1 MQSSCGGGV
10 PRSRAEAGGFPELGS
25 LYVQGLAGAGAR
37 RDKADAVAAKHELTL
52 CLLRLGHPAVVLEAV
67 AVPNVGVER
76 ERLAGLDVQRSQR
89 GEDR

>member
-1 MQSSCGGGV
+1 MPRGGGAELKSL
-10 PRSRAEAGGFPELGS
+10 SRDLCS
-25 LYVQGLAGAGAR
+25 LGAGTR
-37 RDKADAVAAKHELTL
+37 RGEMHELTL

-76 ERLAGLDVQRSQR
+76 EWLAGLDVQRSQR